1 MKESPDNYS
10 HFSFMTYHRVCNW
23 SNTTSTTDEAGTDY
37 SSGACEVSSS
47 KRFNSTSLNMTL
59 TFRTEGDYQSV
70 QKALCDKI
78 DENGGEQIH
87 YSYEK
92 VPTSNKTV

>member
-1 MKESPDNYS
+1 
-10 HFSFMTYHRVCNW
+10 
-23 SNTTSTTDEAGTDY
+23 
-37 SSGACEVSSS
+37 
-47 KRFNSTSLNMTL
+47 MTL